1 MAERQRL
8 TVDLESLFPGET
20 ITIGDQILDIRP
32 LGIKQ
37 LAILARKLKGL
48 GSLLESENI
57 TLDNYSQPANIFKI
71 AVLLLEQFPEVLEEA
86 SNIALEDLEPLPL
99 DIIVEIVEKVIAVN
113 SKSKDKFLGNFQSLI
128 KKLNLE
134 PEVKETPKPKSVKR
148 SKN

>member
-57 TLDNYSQPANIFKI
+57 TLDNYNQPANIFKI

-134 PEVKETPKPKSVKR
+134 PEVKTPKPKSVKR